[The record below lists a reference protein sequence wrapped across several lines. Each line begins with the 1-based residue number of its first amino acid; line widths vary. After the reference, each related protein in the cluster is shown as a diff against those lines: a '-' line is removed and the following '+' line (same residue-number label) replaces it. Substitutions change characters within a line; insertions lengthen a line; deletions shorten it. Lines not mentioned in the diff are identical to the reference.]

1 MPELSKRWYATLQ
14 NRLINTLFSNM
25 SVFPFFLCSSLIQFA
40 GRAQT
45 IFRKTY
51 CHIRVP
57 ANCIQATQ
65 FALRKTNKK
74 EILNK
79 RIFTPIQPKLIY
91 IPEGFVLKK
100 MKKTL
105 HDLLYGYKSWQY
117 FRTSGTS
124 TIYLKNPSQHSPLLG
139 IGAMKKRARDLPLC
153 SQELYQLT

>member
-1 MPELSKRWYATLQ
+1 MPELSERCYATLQ

-25 SVFPFFLCSSLIQFA
+25 SVFPFFLWSSLIQFA
-40 GRAQT
+40 GRAQK

-51 CHIRVP
+51 CHVRVP

-65 FALRKTNKK
+65 FALRKTNIE

-91 IPEGFVLKK
+91 VPEGFVLEKDE
-100 MKKTL
+100 KTL

-117 FRTSGTS
+117 FGT
-124 TIYLKNPSQHSPLLG
+124 
-139 IGAMKKRARDLPLC
+139 
-153 SQELYQLT
+153 